1 LLDSALTASKVPHV
15 YYQYQTGGHGFGA
28 SDQKGTAECRQW
40 KNAFLEWLSTT
51 LLALIPN

>member
-1 LLDSALTASKVPHV
+1 V

-28 SDQKGTAECRQW
+28 SDQKGTVECRQW

-51 LLALIPN
+51 LLALIPNE